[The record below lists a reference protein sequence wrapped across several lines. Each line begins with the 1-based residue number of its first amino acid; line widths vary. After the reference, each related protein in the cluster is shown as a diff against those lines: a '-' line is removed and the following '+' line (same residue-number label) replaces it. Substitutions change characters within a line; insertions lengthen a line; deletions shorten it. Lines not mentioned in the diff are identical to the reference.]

1 MGCFTLLL
9 PILIILSIILLLLL
23 FNIITISYGDLGLTQ
38 EAAVILLIAA
48 LRGSMINIR
57 YHGGRLCNT

>member
-1 MGCFTLLL
+1 M
-9 PILIILSIILLLLL
+9 ILSIILLLLL